1 MILGIDTAT
10 DTMSVAVGNASGI
23 LGELTTNL
31 KKNHSVRL
39 MPAIEQ
45 LLEECGIA
53 VADLEKIAVSSGPG
67 SYTGLRIGVT
77 VAKTLAWDQQ
87 IPIVGISSL
96 AAIAGNFSFAT
107 EPVVPLIDARRG
119 NVYGAVYQQG
129 KSVFADQHIALEEL
143 LAHISDR
150 AIIAGDIS
158 PVLKERISERLG
170 DRAIFASVD
179 LNFARAST
187 LVKLALNEAGE
198 NATQFVPTYLKL
210 AEAESKWLEARENK

>member
-10 DTMSVAVGNASGI
+10 DTMSVAVGNESGI

-45 LLEECGIA
+45 LLEECGVA

-77 VAKTLAWDQQ
+77 VAKTLAWDRQ

-96 AAIAGNFSFAT
+96 AAIAGNFALT
-107 EPVVPLIDARRG
+107 TKPVVPLIDARRG

-143 LAHISDR
+143 LTHISDQV
-150 AIIAGDIS
+150 IIAGNIS
-158 PVLKERISERLG
+158 PVLKEYISERLG

-198 NATQFVPTYLKL
+198 NAAQFVPTYLKL